1 MNILA
6 LLLDWFLHFDQ
17 KLLIVPNAIANFFIG
32 IRIAFVN
39 LLSSVGQAIADFLSL
54 VATNIA
60 TQGQALANYFTNLGN
75 SIEKAWNWVKNISGK
90 SLTYAAK
97 LLLYDPTM
105 WLIEFATALIMLSVE
120 IVVDIVTTLFDYVTN
135 RVPATIID
143 ALFSIAG
150 INIVPGVGAL
160 KNAMQSVINNLFK
173 VPPDIVTPDIGGA
186 IGSAVSAIAKQA
198 ADAAWDAATSVAK
211 GIFG

>member
-32 IRIAFVN
+32 IRLAFVN
-39 LLSSVGQAIADFLSL
+39 LLSSVGQAIVDFSSL
-54 VATNIA
+54 VGTNIA
-60 TQGQALANYFTNLGN
+60 TQGEALANYLNNLGN
-75 SIEKAWNWVKNISGK
+75 SVEKAWNWVKNIGGK

-105 WLIEFATALIMLSVE
+105 WLIEFGTALIMLSVE

-143 ALFSIAG
+143 G
-150 INIVPGVGAL
+150 IFGIPGLNLIPGVGAL
-160 KNAMQSVINNLFK
+160 KDALKSVINNIFK
-173 VPPDIVTPDIGGA
+173 MNPEIVAPDIAGAIGGA
-186 IGSAVSAIAKQA
+186 VSGIAKQA
-198 ADAAWDAATSVAK
+198 ADAAWDAAKS
-211 GIFG
+211 IFG